1 MTSLSEVYGG
11 RGRST
16 ASLRRLY
23 LGVALFAVGILLI
36 VAGIIA
42 AGTDLIPSMEAYSL
56 ADARWYG
63 GILGGTGLPLAMLGV
78 MSVLPAGRRTRASA
92 VVGASIMA
100 LGVVVF
106 SYAYPYHWVNSPRP
120 ELVDLTLPTAGI
132 YFLGG
137 ATVFW
142 CLFVGVANF
151 KTRND
156 PGGMVTLEV
165 THKGETKVVEVDRR
179 QLDEFGGVGLL
190 GGTPDGSVETQTN
203 DPDANTLGGSGA
215 EVSHA
220 TDDSATA
227 PVSDDSAT
235 DIFDDTSSAGGSSRP
250 SGPSTPTSSGGP
262 AGPGAASVSDG
273 GSDPESIRTPAGSET
288 PSSGSETP
296 SSGSGAPSTGTDQ
309 SSNGGTG
316 GDDGFSTDW
325 PDPGRNRTG
334 ERDRD
339 DDRNRSRNH
348 STDGSGRSVDH
359 PAGTSTDQ
367 FAASNASTDDEDV
380 EFIE

>member
-16 ASLRRLY
+16 TSLRRLY

-36 VAGIIA
+36 VAGILA

-156 PGGMVTLEV
+156 PGGTVTLEV

-203 DPDANTLGGSGA
+203 DPDANTLGGNGA

-220 TDDSATA
+220 TPDSATDSTPDSA
-227 PVSDDSAT
+227 GADSAT
-235 DIFDDTSSAGGSSRP
+235 DIFDDASSAGSGSSAAA
-250 SGPSTPTSSGGP
+250 SSGGP
-262 AGPGAASVSDG
+262 VGPGAASVSDG
-273 GSDPESIRTPAGSET
+273 GSDPESIRTPTGSAE
-288 PSSGSETP
+288 
-296 SSGSGAPSTGTDQ
+296 PSTTTDR
-309 SSNGGTG
+309 SSAGGAG
-316 GDDGFSTDW
+316 GAGDDDGFSTDW

-334 ERDRD
+334 DRERDGDQGRS
-339 DDRNRSRNH
+339 RNRSAGG
-348 STDGSGRSVDH
+348 SSGSVSGRPDDP
-359 PAGTSTDQ
+359 PAGTATDQ